1 MKDYIDRE
9 YAIASLDR
17 IKKRNA
23 RNHCVLSAD
32 EDAIK
37 KWLMALPDSDV
48 VEVVRCRDCKHSR
61 HQYSDFHGTEK
72 VVCWKDG
79 YGIHKN
85 ANGYCDEGDFR
96 NEKDGEQ
103 DG

>member
-9 YAIASLDR
+9 YAITSLDR

-37 KWLMALPDSDV
+37 KWLMALPASDV
-48 VEVVRCRDCKHSR
+48 VEVVRCEDCK
-61 HQYSDFHGTEK
+61 YAD
-72 VVCWKDG
+72 VVDDHEIWCFGRGGPMRMVPAAGFCDIGDRKDG
-79 YGIHKN
+79 
-85 ANGYCDEGDFR
+85 
-96 NEKDGEQ
+96 
-103 DG
+103 

>member
-23 RNHCVLSAD
+23 RNKCMLSAD

-48 VEVVRCRDCKHSR
+48 VEVVRCRDCKHYDRRTDVCHNPRWGDGWANYPPPSVNE
-61 HQYSDFHGTEK
+61 DFF
-72 VVCWKDG
+72 CADG
-79 YGIHKN
+79 AKM
-85 ANGYCDEGDFR
+85 D
-96 NEKDGEQ
+96 K
-103 DG
+103 